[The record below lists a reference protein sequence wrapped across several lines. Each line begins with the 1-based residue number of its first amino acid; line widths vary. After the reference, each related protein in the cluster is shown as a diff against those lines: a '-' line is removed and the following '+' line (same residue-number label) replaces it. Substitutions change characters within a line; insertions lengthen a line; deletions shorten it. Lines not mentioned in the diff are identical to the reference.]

1 MPRTKRRW
9 AKNVDEIDRRGR
21 AGRGMIGMI
30 KKEEIEE
37 ELYALAG
44 L

>member
-21 AGRGMIGMI
+21 AGRGMIGRI
-30 KKEEIEE
+30 KKEEMEE
-37 ELYALAG
+37 ELYTHAAL
-44 L
+44 